1 MSMAFLMFG
10 SIEEM
15 GYDRNSYYIYKKE
28 IKIKIVDYHTDYRD
42 NNPG

>member
-1 MSMAFLMFG
+1 MIFYYISFPSFG

-15 GYDRNSYYIYKKE
+15 DMIETAIIYIKRN
-28 IKIKIVDYHTDYRD
+28 KIFDYHTDYRD